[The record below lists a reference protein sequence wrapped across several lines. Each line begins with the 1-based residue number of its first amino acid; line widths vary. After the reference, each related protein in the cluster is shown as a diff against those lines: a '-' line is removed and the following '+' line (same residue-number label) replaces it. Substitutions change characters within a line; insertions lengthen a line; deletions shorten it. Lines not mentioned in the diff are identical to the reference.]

1 MAKRILIKPLIT
13 EKSDQ
18 LNDRF
23 NKVSFVVDKTAN
35 KIEIKAA
42 VEEMYKVNVDKIN
55 TSILPGK
62 LKVKFTR
69 GGLQKGR
76 KPSYK
81 KAIVTLSEGE
91 SIDLFGEL

>member
-1 MAKRILIKPLIT
+1 MAKRVLIKPLIT

-18 LNDRF
+18 LNDQF

-76 KPSYK
+76 KSSYK